1 MPDRNRKII
10 VEIESNNSD
19 DIATA
24 LRLIAKQ
31 VEEGYTSGGNKNE
44 DSSYIYRTEWLD

>member
-1 MPDRNRKII
+1 MGDRNRI
-10 VEIESNNSD
+10 VNVTVESNNSD

-31 VEEGYTSGGNKNE
+31 IEDGYTSGGNRND
-44 DSSYIYRTEWLD
+44 DSSYVYSTKWEN

>member
-31 VEEGYTSGGNKNE
+31 VEEGYTSGANRNE
-44 DSSYIYRTEWLD
+44 DSSYVYRHEWSD